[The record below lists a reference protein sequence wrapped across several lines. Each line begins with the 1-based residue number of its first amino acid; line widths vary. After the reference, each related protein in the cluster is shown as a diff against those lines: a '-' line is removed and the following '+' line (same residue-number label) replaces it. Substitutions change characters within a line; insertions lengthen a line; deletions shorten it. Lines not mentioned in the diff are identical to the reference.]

1 MKKIKILY
9 HASTYNDN
17 FAKWDAVGQEIKFLS
32 QKFGGN
38 IFVFAPKNVF
48 AEYLQKIIFKLPKSF
63 ERLCFSKPILAD
75 KEIDLHHVFYP
86 RLRDLRYLR
95 FLKKPIVYTVVSKN
109 MGCADAREMITMAK
123 KMNHI
128 AFFVVASPEDETNL
142 KKAGIKNAACFL
154 PGIDLKKFTKI
165 VQAKKVSHQLL
176 MATAPTSFERFRE
189 RGIYLL
195 LNLAK
200 SFDGLKLKFLWR
212 NVAYDEIESLVKQ
225 KKLNKKISIV
235 NQLVSPVKFFKE
247 SDGAIAVFT
256 STSGNKAFP
265 NSIVE
270 SLAAHRPVIVSS
282 VMPIA
287 SMIEKYN
294 CGVVVE
300 PTSKSLFMGVRKYY
314 REYDLLQKNCVK
326 MARRFSQNRLLKD
339 YQRLY
344 ARLKKEA
351 Q

>member
-32 QKFGGN
+32 QKLGGN
-38 IFVFAPKNVF
+38 IFVFGAKNIF
-48 AEYLQKIIFKLPKSF
+48 TEYLQKIIFRFPKGF
-63 ERLCFSKPILAD
+63 ERLYFSKPILAD
-75 KEIDLHHVFYP
+75 KEVDLHHVFYP

-109 MGCADAREMITMAK
+109 MGCANAREMIDMAK
-123 KMNHI
+123 KMNHV
-128 AFFVVASPEDETNL
+128 AFFVVASPEDEANL

-189 RGIYLL
+189 RGVYLL

-212 NVAYDEIESLVKQ
+212 NVAYEEIESLVKQ
-225 KKLNKKISIV
+225 KKLTRKVSIV
-235 NQLVSPVKFFKE
+235 NRLVSPVKFFKE
-247 SDGAIAVFT
+247 SDGAIAVFA

-265 NSIVE
+265 NSIIE

-287 SMIEKYN
+287 SMIKKYN

-300 PTSKSLFMGVRKYY
+300 PNNKSLLAGVRKYY
-314 REYDLLQKNCVK
+314 REYDLLNKNCSKMVK
-326 MARRFSQNRLLKD
+326 RFAQKRLLKD
-339 YQRLY
+339 YRKLY
-344 ARLKKEA
+344 SKLSKEMK
-351 Q
+351 